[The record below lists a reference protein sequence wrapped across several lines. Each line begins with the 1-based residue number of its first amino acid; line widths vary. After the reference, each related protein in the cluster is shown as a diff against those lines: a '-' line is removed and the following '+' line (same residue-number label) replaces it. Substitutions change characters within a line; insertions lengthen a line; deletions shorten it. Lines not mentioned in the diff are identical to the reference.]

1 MNVYIVR
8 HGQVPHNAL
17 GQYNSNDE
25 DLTILGVQQAEN
37 LRKQI
42 DSIKFDVIICSP
54 LKRAKHTADIINVNN
69 QKIIYD
75 ERIKERGC
83 GDLSGQPLAVTNR
96 EEYWNYNTTIKYGTS
111 ENIKSFFD
119 RVYNFLD
126 ELKTK
131 DYENV
136 LIVAHSGVS
145 KAFNGY
151 FEGIKDGKF
160 LNRGLK
166 KLWKKEV
173 WTIRCVINGDENLKK
188 INNLLK
194 WGIDLWK

>member
-17 GQYNSNDE
+17 GQYNSIDE

-37 LRKQI
+37 LREQI

-83 GDLSGQPLAVTNR
+83 GDLSGYPLAVTNR

-145 KAFNGY
+145 KAYNGY
-151 FEGIKDGKF
+151 FEGIKDGEF

-166 KLWKKEV
+166 NCEIKKYE
-173 WTIRCVINGDENLKK
+173 L
-188 INNLLK
+188 
-194 WGIDLWK
+194 

>member
-17 GQYNSNDE
+17 EQYNSNDE

-166 KLWKKEV
+166 NCEKKKYE
-173 WTIRCVINGDENLKK
+173 L
-188 INNLLK
+188 
-194 WGIDLWK
+194 

>member
-1 MNVYIVR
+1 M
-8 HGQVPHNAL
+8 
-17 GQYNSNDE
+17 
-25 DLTILGVQQAEN
+25 QQAEN

-119 RVYNFLD
+119 RAYNFLD

-166 KLWKKEV
+166 NCEKKKYE
-173 WTIRCVINGDENLKK
+173 L
-188 INNLLK
+188 
-194 WGIDLWK
+194 

>member
-83 GDLSGQPLAVTNR
+83 GDLSGQLLAVTNR

-145 KAFNGY
+145 KRHLM
-151 FEGIKDGKF
+151 DT
-160 LNRGLK
+160 LK
-166 KLWKKEV
+166 E
-173 WTIRCVINGDENLKK
+173 
-188 INNLLK
+188 
-194 WGIDLWK
+194 

>member
-17 GQYNSNDE
+17 GQYNNNDE
-25 DLTILGVQQAEN
+25 DLTNLGVKQAEK
-37 LRKQI
+37 LKKEI
-42 DSIKFDVIICSP
+42 KSIKFDVIICSP
-54 LKRAKHTADIINVNN
+54 LKRARHTANIININN

-75 ERIKERGC
+75 ERVKEREC
-83 GDLSGQPLAVTNR
+83 GDLSGQPLEVTNR

-111 ENIKSFFD
+111 ENIKLFFD

-166 KLWKKEV
+166 NCEIKRYEL
-173 WTIRCVINGDENLKK
+173 
-188 INNLLK
+188 
-194 WGIDLWK
+194 

>member
-17 GQYNSNDE
+17 GQYNGNDE

-37 LRKQI
+37 LREQI

-83 GDLSGQPLAVTNR
+83 GDLSGYPLAVTNR

-166 KLWKKEV
+166 NCEKKKYE
-173 WTIRCVINGDENLKK
+173 L
-188 INNLLK
+188 
-194 WGIDLWK
+194 